1 MPTYTYE
8 CKKCGN
14 EFELSLSF
22 SEYAA
27 KKNHRCPACGSKR
40 VVQTLAPFY
49 AKTSKKS

>member
-14 EFELSLSF
+14 EFELVLSF
-22 SEYAA
+22 RDYEA
-27 KKNHRCPACGSKR
+27 KKDRRCPACGSKNI
-40 VVQTLAPFY
+40 VQTLAPFY